1 MKFITNILVLILLVL
16 PACSGVDS
24 VTKKRYQNTEN
35 TIVLKDLTPSDFD
48 LQDAGS
54 QLQGAI
60 EDAMA
65 DTSYT
70 LAGESA
76 RYSLKYKVLEFD
88 GGSRIARIATMGFSD
103 AANRL
108 TAWWFVS
115 SEVTGGIA
123 TAGDSLMNPLNKV
136 LDEVEWRP
144 GSHKV
149 PVIFG
154 KLGTWAGAVGAAYT
168 AINFESI

>member
-1 MKFITNILVLILLVL
+1 MKFISNILVLILLVL

-35 TIVLKDLTPSDFD
+35 TIVLKDLTASDFD

-54 QLQGAI
+54 QLRSAI

-65 DTSYT
+65 DTSYS

-88 GGSRIARIATMGFSD
+88 GGSRLARIATMGFSD
-103 AANRL
+103 SAKAKLRVKAALFDGQNMVG
-108 TAWWFVS
+108 AW
-115 SEVTGGIA
+115 EVDSWVKGGLTGGTDKDLFERAAKEI
-123 TAGDSLMNPLNKV
+123 TSHLKGD
-136 LDEVEWRP
+136 
-144 GSHKV
+144 
-149 PVIFG
+149 F
-154 KLGTWAGAVGAAYT
+154 
-168 AINFESI
+168 

>member
-1 MKFITNILVLILLVL
+1 MKFISNILVLILLVL
-16 PACSGVDS
+16 PGCSGVDS

-35 TIVLKDLTPSDFD
+35 TIILKDLTSSDFD

-54 QLQGAI
+54 QLRSAI

-76 RYSLKYKVLEFD
+76 RYHLKYKVLEFD

-103 AANRL
+103 SAKAKLRVKAAL
-108 TAWWFVS
+108 F
-115 SEVTGGIA
+115 
-123 TAGDSLMNPLNKV
+123 DSNQPKDRSM
-136 LDEVEWRP
+136 
-144 GSHKV
+144 
-149 PVIFG
+149 
-154 KLGTWAGAVGAAYT
+154 VGAWEVDSWVKGGPMGGT
-168 AINFESI
+168 EKNLFERAAKEITSHLKGDF

>member
-35 TIVLKDLTPSDFD
+35 TIVLKDLTASDFD

-54 QLQGAI
+54 QLQSAI

-70 LAGESA
+70 IAGDSA
-76 RYSLKYKVLEFD
+76 RYRLKYKVLEFD

-103 AANRL
+103 SAKAKLKVKAAL
-108 TAWWFVS
+108 FDGQDMEGAW
-115 SEVTGGIA
+115 EVDSWVKGGPMGGTEKDLFERAAKEI
-123 TAGDSLMNPLNKV
+123 TSHLKGD
-136 LDEVEWRP
+136 
-144 GSHKV
+144 
-149 PVIFG
+149 F
-154 KLGTWAGAVGAAYT
+154 
-168 AINFESI
+168 

>member
-1 MKFITNILVLILLVL
+1 MKFISNILVLILLVL
-16 PACSGVDS
+16 PGCSGVDS

-35 TIVLKDLTPSDFD
+35 TIILKDLTSSDFD

-54 QLQGAI
+54 QLQSAI
-60 EDAMA
+60 EDAMV

-103 AANRL
+103 SAKAKLRVKAAL
-108 TAWWFVS
+108 FD
-115 SEVTGGIA
+115 GQ
-123 TAGDSLMNPLNKV
+123 DKM
-136 LDEVEWRP
+136 
-144 GSHKV
+144 
-149 PVIFG
+149 
-154 KLGTWAGAVGAAYT
+154 VGAWEVDSWVKGGLMGGT
-168 AINFESI
+168 EENLFERAAKEITSHLKGDF

>member
-1 MKFITNILVLILLVL
+1 MKFISNILVLILMLL
-16 PACSGVDS
+16 PGCSGVDS

-35 TIVLKDLTPSDFD
+35 TIALRDLTASDFD

-54 QLQGAI
+54 QLRSAI

-65 DTSYT
+65 DTSYS

-103 AANRL
+103 SAKAKLRVKAAL
-108 TAWWFVS
+108 FDGQDMVGAW
-115 SEVTGGIA
+115 EVDSWVKGGLTGGTDKDLFERAAKEI
-123 TAGDSLMNPLNKV
+123 TSHLKGD
-136 LDEVEWRP
+136 
-144 GSHKV
+144 
-149 PVIFG
+149 F
-154 KLGTWAGAVGAAYT
+154 
-168 AINFESI
+168 

>member
-1 MKFITNILVLILLVL
+1 MKFISNILVLILLVL
-16 PACSGVDS
+16 PGCSGVDS

-35 TIVLKDLTPSDFD
+35 TIVLKDLTSSDFD

-54 QLQGAI
+54 QLQSAI

-76 RYSLKYKVLEFD
+76 RYRLKYKVLEFD

-103 AANRL
+103 SAKAKLRVKAAL
-108 TAWWFVS
+108 FH
-115 SEVTGGIA
+115 GG
-123 TAGDSLMNPLNKV
+123 DM
-136 LDEVEWRP
+136 
-144 GSHKV
+144 
-149 PVIFG
+149 
-154 KLGTWAGAVGAAYT
+154 VGAWEVDSWVKGGPMGGT
-168 AINFESI
+168 EEKLFERAAKEITSHLKGDF

>member
-1 MKFITNILVLILLVL
+1 MKFISNILVLILLVL
-16 PACSGVDS
+16 PGCSGVDS

-35 TIVLKDLTPSDFD
+35 TIILKDLTSSDFD

-54 QLQGAI
+54 QLQSAI

-65 DTSYT
+65 DTNYT

-103 AANRL
+103 SAKAKLKVKAALFDGR
-108 TAWWFVS
+108 
-115 SEVTGGIA
+115 
-123 TAGDSLMNPLNKV
+123 DM
-136 LDEVEWRP
+136 
-144 GSHKV
+144 
-149 PVIFG
+149 
-154 KLGTWAGAVGAAYT
+154 VGAWEVDSWVKGGLMGGT
-168 AINFESI
+168 EENLFERAAKEITSHLKGDF

>member
-1 MKFITNILVLILLVL
+1 MKFISNILVLILLVL
-16 PACSGVDS
+16 PGCSGVDS

-35 TIVLKDLTPSDFD
+35 TIVLKDLTASDFD

-54 QLQGAI
+54 QLQSAI
-60 EDAMA
+60 EDAMV

-103 AANRL
+103 SAKAKLRVKAAL
-108 TAWWFVS
+108 FD
-115 SEVTGGIA
+115 GQ
-123 TAGDSLMNPLNKV
+123 DKM
-136 LDEVEWRP
+136 
-144 GSHKV
+144 
-149 PVIFG
+149 
-154 KLGTWAGAVGAAYT
+154 VGAWEVDSWVKGGLMGGT
-168 AINFESI
+168 EENLFERAAKEITSHLKGDF